1 METKENAVKQA
12 AVLETRDRAM
22 KTTKNA
28 KNRKEP
34 AATANVADPPGS
46 LRGVAS
52 GAKEAMS
59 GVTSGAKE
67 VMSKV
72 RAQHA

>member
-1 METKENAVKQA
+1 
-12 AVLETRDRAM
+12 M
-22 KTTKNA
+22 KSTKNA